1 MPVFV
6 VTDPAGQREAKPLP
20 SAPTPL
26 AEPPSILSRLRLET
40 RGEHDAVEQLLD
52 LIGGS
57 LTHEGYRDRLKQFYG
72 FYGPIEQALRTRC
85 TSGHQRPGRSAD
97 VVWSLAPRQALLLRL
112 NKTALLQQDLHHL
125 GVLTGTLPVCS
136 ELPPLETRAEVLGCL
151 YVLEG
156 ATLGGRLITQHVRT
170 TFGITPAAGGSFFE
184 GYGDATG
191 SMWQAMRNLLISSA
205 PDTPTGNATV
215 ANAIVTFAC
224 LRRWCEPDE
233 SQSERHRRT

>member
-6 VTDPAGQREAKPLP
+6 VTDPAGQREAKLLP

-40 RGEHDAVEQLLD
+40 RSEHDAVEQLLD
-52 LIGGS
+52 LIGDS
-57 LTHEGYRDRLKQFYG
+57 LTREGYRDRLKQFYG

-85 TSGHQRPGRSAD
+85 GSGDQGPGESAG
-97 VVWSLAPRQALLLRL
+97 VAWSLAARQALLLRL
-112 NKTALLQQDLHHL
+112 NKSALLQQDLHHL
-125 GVLTGTLPVCS
+125 GVRTGTLPLCR
-136 ELPPLETRAEVLGCL
+136 ELPALETQTEVLGCL

-170 TFGITPAAGGSFFE
+170 TFDITPATGGSFFE

-191 SMWQAMRNLLISSA
+191 RMWQAMRHLLVSSA
-205 PDTPTGNATV
+205 PDTPTGNAIV

-233 SQSERHRRT
+233 NK